1 MILRQGLVGIITHC
15 IRAVTLTSALRGNG
29 KDASSSPESTMAWP
43 SWLTPALLLLEV
55 MAQPT
60 SATLEEDVTANKK
73 SEYGKLLAEHKKIST
88 SQEKAMK
95 NVYSL
100 VTNNKDD
107 SKTTPKKSKKAGE
120 SKKKKHTDKKSSD
133 KTSDSDAQATEGE
146 SKEKAE
152 VDPKT
157 NPPPIPLLHAM
168 MRTETQEACM
178 LLSLQLLGLKS
189 KPKKGGIDKAHLER
203 VCPPPVV
210 VNGE

>member
-1 MILRQGLVGIITHC
+1 
-15 IRAVTLTSALRGNG
+15 
-29 KDASSSPESTMAWP
+29 MAWP
-43 SWLTPALLLLEV
+43 TWLTPALLLLEV

-60 SATLEEDVTANKK
+60 SITLENDAPANKK
-73 SEYGKLLAEHKKIST
+73 SEYGTLLAEHKKIST

-107 SKTTPKKSKKAGE
+107 SKAAPKKSKKAGE
-120 SKKKKHTDKKSSD
+120 PKKKKQADKKSSD
-133 KTSDSDAQATEGE
+133 KSSDSDAQATEGE
-146 SKEKAE
+146 SKEKTE
-152 VDPKT
+152 VDPNPPT

>member
-1 MILRQGLVGIITHC
+1 
-15 IRAVTLTSALRGNG
+15 
-29 KDASSSPESTMAWP
+29 MAWP
-43 SWLTPALLLLEV
+43 TWLTPALLLLEA

-60 SATLEEDVTANKK
+60 SVTLEDDASSNKK

-100 VTNNKDD
+100 VTNNKDA
-107 SKTTPKKSKKAGE
+107 SKATPKKPKKSAD
-120 SKKKKHTDKKSSD
+120 SKKKKQEVDKKSSD
-133 KTSDSDAQATEGE
+133 SDAPATEGE
-146 SKEKAE
+146 AKEKAE
-152 VDPKT
+152 VDPSPPT

-178 LLSLQLLGLKS
+178 LLCLQLLGLKS
-189 KPKKGGIDKAHLER
+189 KPKKGGIDKAHLEK

>member
-1 MILRQGLVGIITHC
+1 
-15 IRAVTLTSALRGNG
+15 
-29 KDASSSPESTMAWP
+29 MAWP
-43 SWLTPALLLLEV
+43 TWLTPALLLLEV

-60 SATLEEDVTANKK
+60 SVTLEDDVPANKK

-100 VTNNKDD
+100 VTNNKDV
-107 SKTTPKKSKKAGE
+107 SKATPKKSKKAGE
-120 SKKKKHTDKKSSD
+120 SKKKKLDDKKSSD
-133 KTSDSDAQATEGE
+133 KSSGSDAPATEGE

-152 VDPKT
+152 VDPSPPT

-178 LLSLQLLGLKS
+178 LLCLQLLGLKS

-210 VNGE
+210 VNGEYNTMLYISV